1 MRSDNPL
8 QKLYDICHTQHMT
21 PATNLFFL
29 IGYTRFNKSTT
40 KGFNKMS
47 IQNEMKNLKKQV
59 APFEK
64 SQTKKSIWQ
73 LINTLTPFF
82 LLWYLTYISLSVSYW
97 LALVPAIFAAGFM
110 TRIFI
115 IFHDCTHHSFFKNR
129 KWNRAVGT
137 LTGVLTLFPFDQ
149 WGHDHSVHHAT
160 SGNLDKR
167 GVGDIWTLTVEEYK
181 ASSLKTRLS
190 YRLYRNP
197 LVMFG
202 LGPIYTFLIRNR
214 FNRKEARQKE
224 RNNLYLTNVLIVA
237 VAVLLSLAIGWQA
250 FLIVH
255 GTIFMIA
262 GSVGIW
268 LFYVQHTFEDS
279 YFEMD
284 KDWEYVLAAVEG
296 SSFYKLPK
304 VLQFLTGNIGYH
316 HIHHLS
322 PRVPNYE
329 LEKCHHSTPPLQHVP
344 TITLAT
350 SLKSLKFRLWDE
362 KSKNF
367 VTFREAKKMMHNR
380 VSSVE
385 MKPEV

>member
-1 MRSDNPL
+1 
-8 QKLYDICHTQHMT
+8 
-21 PATNLFFL
+21 
-29 IGYTRFNKSTT
+29 
-40 KGFNKMS
+40 MS

-115 IFHDCTHHSFFKNR
+115 IFHDCTHHSFFKSR

-137 LTGVLTLFPFDQ
+137 VTGVLTLFPFDQ

-181 ASSLKTRLS
+181 AASFKTRLS

-296 SSFYKLPK
+296 SSYYKLPK

-362 KSKNF
+362 KTKNF
-367 VTFREAKKMMHNR
+367 VTFREAKKMVQNR
-380 VSSVE
+380 VSTAE